1 MPSVACLVVVVVE
14 CLLMYA
20 VVACLVV
27 VVVECLLMY
36 AVCSMS
42 CCCCCGIC

>member
-14 CLLMYA
+14 YMLMYV

-27 VVVECLLMY
+27 VVVECMLMY

-42 CCCCCGIC
+42 CCCCC

>member
-1 MPSVACLVVVVVE
+1 MSS
-14 CLLMYA
+14 
-20 VVACLVV
+20 VACLVV

-42 CCCCCGIC
+42 VVVVVVECLLMYVVCSMSCCCCCC

>member
-20 VVACLVV
+20 SVAFVV

-42 CCCCCGIC
+42 CCC

>member
-20 VVACLVV
+20 SVACLVVV

-42 CCCCCGIC
+42 CCCCCC